1 MNFKCLIVDDEPIA
15 QNILKSYINDAS
27 GLVLV
32 GVCDNAMEANVALK
46 EQKVDIM
53 FLDIEM
59 PKITGI
65 GFLKTL
71 ADAPNVIFTTAY
83 REFALESYDMNA
95 VDYLLKPFS
104 FERFLKAVN
113 KVSLK
118 NREND
123 SAKYEYFKVDR
134 KNVKVYYKDIL
145 YIEGLSNYV
154 IVHTINAKLIIYH
167 KLMDL
172 DKSLPQNEFVRI
184 HKSFIVSLLNIK
196 AYGSDYVE
204 IGDKQL
210 TISNT
215 YRDRFFNAI

>member
-1 MNFKCLIVDDEPIA
+1 MSINCLIVDDEPIA
-15 QNILKSYINDAS
+15 QNILKGYINDAP

-32 GVCDNAMEANVALK
+32 GVCDNAMEAVIVLK
-46 EQKVDIM
+46 EQRIDIM

-65 GFLKTL
+65 SFLKTL
-71 ADAPNVIFTTAY
+71 DEAPNVIFTTAY

-113 KVSLK
+113 KISLK
-118 NREND
+118 NKKND
-123 SAKYEYFKVDR
+123 SAEYEYFKVDR
-134 KNVKVYYKDIL
+134 KNVKLYYKDIL

-154 IVHTINAKLIIYH
+154 IIHTIGSQYVVYH
-167 KLMDL
+167 RLMDL
-172 DKSLPQNEFVRI
+172 EKSLPNNDFVRI
-184 HKSFIVSLLNIK
+184 HKSFIVSLPNIK

-204 IGDKQL
+204 VGDKQL
-210 TISNT
+210 TIGNT
-215 YRDRFFNAI
+215 YRDQFFNAI